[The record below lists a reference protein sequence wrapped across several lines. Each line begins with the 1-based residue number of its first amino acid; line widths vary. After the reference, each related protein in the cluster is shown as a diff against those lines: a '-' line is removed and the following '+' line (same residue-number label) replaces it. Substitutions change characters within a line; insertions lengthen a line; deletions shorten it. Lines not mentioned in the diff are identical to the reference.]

1 MTTMIFLNVLN
12 VLLLC
17 VGLVICFGG
26 NYNRKVVSGLSG
38 FVWGGILGIFVFPF
52 IAPQNGYLYD
62 LYEALENY
70 PNGPRSLVVMAVF
83 AVIVCIAS
91 VASDRLFVGIN
102 AFLSSFIIVLSAIP
116 YFIQES
122 IIRNPLEFEIHFAKL
137 ALITTIICVGIGIA
151 AYRYFNYAFIIV
163 TTVSGAYIAAME
175 CVCLIA
181 VMVHGFDMRND
192 LFGML
197 CQLLF
202 YQDESVLVVGYGIFI
217 VLGVCSFF
225 VQQRRLK
232 SIQSG
237 TAVVSGENPTTVFS
251 NGPCRQDAL
260 NNGLLH
266 TGGQSMAILD
276 MSETEKKESSQKT
289 RE

>member
-1 MTTMIFLNVLN
+1 MGRF
-12 VLLLC
+12 
-17 VGLVICFGG
+17 
-26 NYNRKVVSGLSG
+26 
-38 FVWGGILGIFVFPF
+38 LGIFVFPF
-52 IAPQNGYLYD
+52 IAPQNGYWYD
-62 LYEALENY
+62 LYVALSSG
-70 PNGPRSLVVMAVF
+70 PFKPRSLVVMAVF

-102 AFLSSFIIVLSAIP
+102 AFLSSFIIVLSATP
-116 YFIQES
+116 YFMQES
-122 IIRNPLEFEIHFAKL
+122 IGIPLGSEIHYAKL

-151 AYRYFNYAFIIV
+151 AGRYYNYAFIIV
-163 TTVSGAYIAAME
+163 TTVSGAYFAAAE
-175 CVCLIA
+175 CVWLMN
-181 VMVHGFDMRND
+181 VMVRGFRWYD
-192 LFGML
+192 LFTML
-197 CQLLF
+197 RQLLF
-202 YQDESVLVVGYGIFI
+202 YPNVYVFAVGYGIFI